1 MKHSWSQCTFILTV
15 PSLKQKR
22 GTYRNEGANSI
33 GAFINKDKVEGGGA
47 CQTGGAYWKEG
58 AKTNHY
64 GISLLQHQNYC
75 DQTNQTMYF
84 SRTLGEGSVW
94 GKRVWVQG
102 PLRRNIFQTII
113 AKTSINIYPF
123 MLTITTFTK
132 VSNWRESNLLKGNTS
147 KYRYSK

>member
-1 MKHSWSQCTFILTV
+1 MRVLTQQGH
-15 PSLKQKR
+15 LLIKTNLR
-22 GTYRNEGANSI
+22 
-33 GAFINKDKVEGGGA
+33 GGA

-58 AKTNHY
+58 DKTNHY

-75 DQTNQTMYF
+75 DQNNQTMYF

-102 PLRRNIFQTII
+102 PLRRNIFQTTIT
-113 AKTSINIYPF
+113 KTSITIYPS

-132 VSNWRESNLLKGNTS
+132 VSNWCESNLLKGNTS
-147 KYRYSK
+147 KYRYSKQLQRDNDDLLLNVVN

>member
-33 GAFINKDKVEGGGA
+33 GAFINKDKFEGGGRLSDRGRLLE
-47 CQTGGAYWKEG
+47 GGRQNESLRYLFTAASKLLRS
-58 AKTNHY
+58 NQPHY
-64 GISLLQHQNYC
+64 VFQSNSWRRVCL
-75 DQTNQTMYF
+75 
-84 SRTLGEGSVW
+84 